1 MPDKLGYLADFFL
14 RQASEQYNTLSQFL
28 AQDLR
33 QVMTRPHAAQDLLG
47 K

>member
-1 MPDKLGYLADFFL
+1 MPDKLGYLGDFFL

-33 QVMTRPHAAQDLLG
+33 HVMTRPHAAQGLLG